1 MSVNSQ
7 ILNII
12 HDIEELNEETTAINE
27 NIVTINGTLENLE
40 DNKQNKI
47 QVTDN
52 IQISKLKTQYITM
65 SLTGNDL
72 QSTINLIDTDIGK
85 KQDKLIAGTKITI
98 DENNNISSTT
108 EKGDQG
114 IQGET
119 GLQGI
124 QGDQGIQGED
134 NFN

>member
-1 MSVNSQ
+1 MSSNFQ
-7 ILNII
+7 LLNII
-12 HDIEELNEETTAINE
+12 NDIEELNEQTT
-27 NIVTINGTLENLE
+27 TINSDIETINDDITDLET
-40 DNKQNKI
+40 NKQNKI
-47 QVTDN
+47 QVTDT

-65 SLTGNDL
+65 SLTGQDL
-72 QSTINLIDTDIGK
+72 QSKLTLLGNDIGK

-98 DENNNISSTT
+98 DENNIISSTT

-124 QGDQGIQGED
+124 QGETGLQGI
-134 NFN
+134 